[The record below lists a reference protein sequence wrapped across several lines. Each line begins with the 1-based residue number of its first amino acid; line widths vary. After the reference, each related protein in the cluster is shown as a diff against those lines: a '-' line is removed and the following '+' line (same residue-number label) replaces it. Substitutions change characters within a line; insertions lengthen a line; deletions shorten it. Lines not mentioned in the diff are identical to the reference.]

1 MVSEL
6 KNSSV
11 HSAGRCRYG
20 WSVWTRNWFNEVTMK
35 GFVDWCPGDGCWCWA
50 RLHRPRS
57 RAQAWKLSYMGPDS
71 NVPQQKWK
79 LLLNTSRYCYVDI
92 LWVLRFS
99 KENRLWWIRSLSGL
113 LSPRPRTRWPS
124 PSPTC
129 LSQQLCVQELKNIYH
144 TKKIFGLTCDGFA
157 LLLDDH
163 LAHGLVLLHLVLLVP
178 MISITIIIISYICI

>member
-11 HSAGRCRYG
+11 HSARRCRYTAG
-20 WSVWTRNWFNEVTMK
+20 VWGQEIDSMK
-35 GFVDWCPGDGCWCWA
+35 LQWKVLLIDVLGTDAGAGA

-178 MISITIIIISYICI
+178 MISITIIIISYV